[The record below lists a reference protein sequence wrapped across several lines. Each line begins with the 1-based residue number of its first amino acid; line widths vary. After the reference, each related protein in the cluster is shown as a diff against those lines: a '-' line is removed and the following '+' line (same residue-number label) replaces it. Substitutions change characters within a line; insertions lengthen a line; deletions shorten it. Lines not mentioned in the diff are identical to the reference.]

1 MKKLFALLVPYKGFF
16 AVALL
21 ALILSSFFNA
31 ALTGLVTSLMDGV
44 LTEAPAKT
52 ESKADQIFG
61 YQKKLADIKNWVQDL
76 GIPLDSL
83 SEKAP
88 ELDVVNPLPWAI
100 LAFIVFSLQALFD
113 FLGTYFMGRIG
124 LKVIVQMRQD
134 LIDKVVF
141 MPLTFYKQFNTG
153 ELLTR
158 INTDV
163 VRIRQAVS
171 VKLGELIKE
180 AANTFMFLILAF
192 VMDWKLSLTLFVLVP
207 MVGLPISIFTR
218 KIRKYASK
226 SQVSLGHLTSR
237 LKEVLTGIRIVKSF
251 RKEAFESELLAKRN
265 QSFLKYA
272 LRELRIVALTTPIMS
287 LIGMVVI
294 LSFVWYGGTMIQN
307 GSMTRGDFLFYLLI
321 VYQLYQPIKRIARAN
336 SEIQQAVGVLPR
348 IEEILDWDSE
358 IKDPASPKRFP
369 SWPELEEISFN
380 KVGFHY
386 NDPNEPVLK
395 GIDLRVKKGTV
406 VALVGPSGGGKST
419 LVNLIPR
426 FYDVISGSITLNG
439 VDLRDMAR
447 ADVRALIGVVTQDT
461 ILFDDTVH
469 ENIAYGMRNVSRE
482 AVEEA
487 ARKAHAHG
495 FISELPQGYDTLIGE
510 GGGLLSGGQRQR
522 ISIARAILED
532 APLLILDEATSAL
545 DTESERAVQLA
556 LEYLMKTKTTFVIAH
571 RLSTIRQAHEILVL
585 EEGQIVE
592 RGNHK
597 SLMARGGLYHKLIEM
612 QKEGSHAS

>member
-1 MKKLFALLVPYKGFF
+1 MKKLFALLTPYKSIFI
-16 AVALL
+16 VALL
-21 ALILSSFFNA
+21 ALTLSSFFNA

-44 LTEAPAKT
+44 LTETPVQT
-52 ESKADQIFG
+52 ESKADKIFG
-61 YQKKLADIKNWVQDL
+61 YQQKLEDVKNWVQDL
-76 GIPLDSL
+76 GIPIDSL
-83 SEKAP
+83 SEKAQD
-88 ELDVVNPLPWAI
+88 LDVVNPLPWAI

-124 LKVIVQMRQD
+124 LKVIVKMRQD
-134 LIDKVVF
+134 LIEKVVF
-141 MPLTFYKQFNTG
+141 MPLSFYKRFSTG
-153 ELLTR
+153 EILTR

-180 AANTFMFLILAF
+180 CSNTAVFLVLAF

-207 MVGLPISIFTR
+207 MVGVPISIFTR

-226 SQVSLGHLTSR
+226 SQISLGHLTSR
-237 LKEVLTGIRIVKSF
+237 LKEVVTGIRIVKGF
-251 RKEAFESELLAKRN
+251 RKERFESQLLAGRN
-265 QSFLKYA
+265 QDFFKYA

-294 LSFVWYGGTMIQN
+294 LSFVWYGGSMIQQ
-307 GSMTRGDFLFYLLI
+307 GAMTRGDFLFYLLI

-348 IEEILDWDSE
+348 IREILEWTSE
-358 IKDPASPKRFP
+358 IEDPAIPQRFE
-369 SWPELEEISFN
+369 SWPEIESIRFD

-386 NDPNEPVLK
+386 GDPNEPVLRDV
-395 GIDLRVKKGTV
+395 DLEVKKGTV

-426 FYDVISGSITLNG
+426 FYDVTSGGISING
-439 VDLRDMAR
+439 LDIRKMEKADLRSL
-447 ADVRALIGVVTQDT
+447 VGVVTQDT
-461 ILFDDTVH
+461 ILFDDSVH
-469 ENIAYGMRNVSRE
+469 ENIAYGMGDVSRE
-482 AVEEA
+482 AVVEA
-487 ARKAHAHG
+487 AKKAHAHG
-495 FISELPQGYDTLIGE
+495 FISALPQGYDTVIGE
-510 GGGLLSGGQRQR
+510 SGGLLSGGQRQR

-556 LEYLMKTKTTFVIAH
+556 LENLMKTKTTFVIAH

-585 EEGQIVE
+585 EMGRIIE
-592 RGNHK
+592 RGTHEFLLAE
-597 SLMARGGLYHKLIEM
+597 SGLYHKLIEM
-612 QKEGSHAS
+612 QKEGPHAP